1 MTTKTSAVN
10 VQVNSE
16 DKEQAINILDDLGMN
31 MSTFINLAIKQLIK
45 HERIP
50 FEISN
55 PKPKRDLLDALL
67 EASELKKRINNGEN
81 IGCNNMNDLIS
92 RLNDEWFQM

>member
-1 MTTKTSAVN
+1 MASKTSAVN

-16 DKEQAINILDDLGMN
+16 DKEQATNILSDFGMS

-45 HERIP
+45 HEKIP

-55 PKPKRDLLDALL
+55 PRPNQILLNALL
-67 EASELKKRINNGEN
+67 ESEEIEDKIKRN
-81 IGCNNMNDLIS
+81 NDLGFKTVNSMIES
-92 RLNDEWFQM
+92 ILDDEI

>member
-1 MTTKTSAVN
+1 MTTKTSAIN

-16 DKEQAINILDDLGMN
+16 DKEQAINILSDLGMN

-45 HERIP
+45 HEKIP

-55 PKPKRDLLDALL
+55 PRPSQTLLNALL
-67 EASELKKRINNGEN
+67 ESEEIEE
-81 IGCNNMNDLIS
+81 I
-92 RLNDEWFQM
+92 

>member
-1 MTTKTSAVN
+1 METKTSEVN

-45 HERIP
+45 HGRIP

-55 PKPKRDLLDALL
+55 PKPNKELLDALL
-67 EASELKKRINNGEN
+67 EASELEKKVNNGEI
-81 IGCNNMNDLIS
+81 IGYHNVDDLIS
-92 RLNDEWFQM
+92 SLDND

>member
-16 DKEQAINILDDLGMN
+16 DKEQATNILADFGMN

-45 HERIP
+45 HEKIP

-55 PKPKRDLLDALL
+55 PKPNQNLMNALL
-67 EASELKKRINNGEN
+67 ESEEIENKIKNNEN
-81 IGCNNMNDLIS
+81 LGFKSVNLMIESI
-92 RLNDEWFQM
+92 LND